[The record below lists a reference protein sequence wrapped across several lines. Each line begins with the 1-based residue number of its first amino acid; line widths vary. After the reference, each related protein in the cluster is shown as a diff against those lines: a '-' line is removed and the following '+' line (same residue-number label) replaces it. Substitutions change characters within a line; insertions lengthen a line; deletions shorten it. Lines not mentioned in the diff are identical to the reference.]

1 MEAIDGKIAMLEE
14 EITESEETV
23 VKTVKQFHTDFTK
36 FAEQLR
42 EERLLKQKYEKSCT
56 DNVAEKKKLREI
68 TKELAR
74 EKSDSKA
81 TNDKLKR
88 AEEQFKVMAQ
98 GKLKILDIRIREKE
112 RKN

>member
-1 MEAIDGKIAMLEE
+1 MKMR
-14 EITESEETV
+14 
-23 VKTVKQFHTDFTK
+23 
-36 FAEQLR
+36 LR
-42 EERLLKQKYEKSCT
+42 E
-56 DNVAEKKKLREI
+56 V

-98 GKLKILDIRIREKE
+98 SKLKILDIKVC
-112 RKN
+112 KA

>member
-1 MEAIDGKIAMLEE
+1 M
-14 EITESEETV
+14 
-23 VKTVKQFHTDFTK
+23 
-36 FAEQLR
+36 R
-42 EERLLKQKYEKSCT
+42 
-56 DNVAEKKKLREI
+56 LREI

-98 GKLKILDIRIREKE
+98 SKLKILDIKVC
-112 RKN
+112 KA